1 MDSENAATCSV
12 KLHYLRSI
20 FLGCCLSGLCFS
32 WSSQAPAVS
41 NMIHWSLFQVF
52 VRASLVGSRCLSLT
66 VCANEC
72 MFQSRSSS
80 KGPPMSLGSMQKVI
94 VIEFLMLLLKLISN
108 QQLISVFHLAELQL
122 KNSIIVLVLGGR
134 K

>member
-1 MDSENAATCSV
+1 
-12 KLHYLRSI
+12 
-20 FLGCCLSGLCFS
+20 
-32 WSSQAPAVS
+32 
-41 NMIHWSLFQVF
+41 
-52 VRASLVGSRCLSLT
+52 
-66 VCANEC
+66 
-72 MFQSRSSS
+72 
-80 KGPPMSLGSMQKVI
+80 MSLGSIQKVI